1 MARLNAMMKYA
12 QYVNAKA
19 CWATA
24 IIALTTSTACKDLE
38 PTSRIKID
46 SGESINQ
53 QSSNKVD
60 GVFFTLTKKTGMSSG
75 SACSGTAVSTS
86 TAMTAGHCVY
96 DTGDQVTKD
105 GKILGKQYCVS
116 NSLYNKLCS
125 SEIYINPTY
134 IQHAKESD
142 GGHDFAW
149 VVFPAGTFKYFF
161 RMNTSGLNVGDS
173 VALVGYSEEKLSDK
187 SKGTKRFGYN
197 KVSRLLASDRNDI
210 FTDYGGSFQNVA
222 VSPGDS
228 GGPIFKNCQITGV
241 ASRMTDDTSDKQS
254 IHTNLT
260 HPSNVAVLK
269 SIKNAYFCGLSGDDP
284 SSCPA
289 ASAYTPKL
297 GLTANSKDFPCVV
310 ADAKPNQSTDPAPT
324 PSPTP
329 QPTPN
334 PPANTIQIFA
344 ALMENNDLLIRG
356 SDTISAAS
364 ACLGVTLDLAR
375 SCGNKLSASS
385 DGTQFKVRL
394 TLPTTPGAMMFV
406 KIQAV
411 RKSDGSLS
419 ERMIRITRKP

>member
-1 MARLNAMMKYA
+1 MARLNATIKYA
-12 QYVNAKA
+12 QHLNAKA
-19 CWATA
+19 CWVAA
-24 IIALTTSTACKDLE
+24 ILALTTSTACKDLE
-38 PTSRIKID
+38 PKSRIKID

-60 GVFFTLTKKTGMSSG
+60 GVFFTMTKKTGASSG
-75 SACSGTAVSTS
+75 AACSGTAVSTT

-96 DTGDQVTKD
+96 DTGDQVTKE
-105 GKILGKQYCVS
+105 GKVLGKQYCVS

-142 GGHDFAW
+142 GGHDLAW

-161 RMNTSGLNVGDS
+161 RINTSGLRVGDS
-173 VALVGYSEEKLSDK
+173 VVLVGYSEEKLSDK

-210 FTDYGGSFQNVA
+210 FTDFGGNFQNVA

-228 GGPIFKNCQITGV
+228 GGPVFKNCQITGV

-260 HPSNVAVLK
+260 HPNNVAALK
-269 SIKNAYFCGLSGDDP
+269 ANKNAYFCGISGDEP

-310 ADAKPNQSTDPAPT
+310 ADSKPNDSTD

-329 QPTPN
+329 LPTPQPMPT

-375 SCGNKLSASS
+375 SCGNKLIASA
-385 DGTQFKVRL
+385 DGIQFKVRL

>member
-1 MARLNAMMKYA
+1 MARLNAKMNDA
-12 QYVNAKA
+12 RHLSAKA
-19 CWATA
+19 CWTAT
-24 IIALTTSTACKDLE
+24 IVGLTASTACKDLE
-38 PTSRIKID
+38 PTSRVKID

-60 GVFFTLTKKTGMSSG
+60 GVFFTMTKKTGGSSG
-75 SACSGTAVSTS
+75 AACSGTAVSTT
-86 TAMTAGHCVY
+86 TAMTAGHCVF
-96 DTGDQVTKD
+96 DTGDQVTKE

-125 SEIYINPTY
+125 SEIYINPSY
-134 IQHAKESD
+134 IQHAKKAD

-149 VVFPAGTFKYFF
+149 VVFPPGTFKYFF

-173 VALVGYSEEKLSDK
+173 VVLIGYSEEKLSDK

-210 FTDYGGSFQNVA
+210 FSNYGVNFQNVA

-241 ASRMTDDTSDKQS
+241 ASRMTDGTSKKQS

-269 SIKNAYFCGLSGDDP
+269 SFKNAYFCGISGDDQ

-289 ASAYTPKL
+289 ASTYTPKL
-297 GLTANSKDFPCVV
+297 GLTTNSKDFPCVV
-310 ADAKPNQSTDPAPT
+310 ADAKPNQSPGPAPT
-324 PSPTP
+324 PAPTP
-329 QPTPN
+329 QPMPT

-375 SCGNKLSASS
+375 SCGNKLIAYP

-394 TLPTTPGAMMFV
+394 SLPTTPGALMFV
-406 KIQAV
+406 KIQGV

-419 ERMIRITRKP
+419 ERMIRITRKR

>member
-1 MARLNAMMKYA
+1 MMNFA
-12 QYVNAKA
+12 QHLNAKA
-19 CWATA
+19 CWAAT
-24 IIALTTSTACKDLE
+24 IVVLTTSTGCKDLE
-38 PTSRIKID
+38 PTSRVKID
-46 SGESINQ
+46 SGESINL
-53 QSSNKVD
+53 QSSNKAD
-60 GVFFTLTKKTGMSSG
+60 GVFFTMTKKTGASSG
-75 SACSGTAVSTS
+75 AACSGTAVSTT

-96 DTGDQVTKD
+96 DTGDQVTKE
-105 GKILGKQYCVS
+105 GKILGKQYCIS
-116 NSLYNKLCS
+116 NALYNKLCS
-125 SEIYINPTY
+125 SEIYINPSY
-134 IQHAKESD
+134 IQYAKKSD
-142 GGHDFAW
+142 GGRDFAW
-149 VVFPAGTFKYFF
+149 VVFPPGTFKYFF

-173 VALVGYSEEKLSDK
+173 VVLIGYSEEKLSDK

-210 FTDYGGSFQNVA
+210 FTNYGVDFQNVA

-241 ASRMTDDTSDKQS
+241 ASRMTDGTSKKQS

-260 HPSNVAVLK
+260 DPDNVAVLK
-269 SIKNAYFCGLSGDDP
+269 SSKNAYFCGISGDDQ

-297 GLTANSKDFPCVV
+297 GVTANSKDFPCVV
-310 ADAKPNQSTDPAPT
+310 ADAKPNQNTDPVPT
-324 PSPTP
+324 PNPTPTP
-329 QPTPN
+329 QPMPTQPT
-334 PPANTIQIFA
+334 NTIQIFA

-375 SCGNKLSASS
+375 SCGNKLIASP

-419 ERMIRITRKP
+419 ERMIRVTRKR